1 MKHLSSRFSL
11 SEHVVP
17 SFGSAVRP
25 SQLPLSGHRDGVQL
39 EISRRKR
46 FALWWTGGSK
56 HIDAYILNAGGKLS
70 VLSLGNIYPTAQPKY
85 SWWDLL
91 DSAAL
96 LVRQGAGRRLQCPKS
111 VDFLL
116 PQASLVHHTFPKR
129 SVCSD
134 LPKHWWSCSL
144 GSAYGDT
151 WLCPSQGFPRPP
163 SHLNFPASPRSKV
176 AVICPS
182 QHWD

>member
-91 DSAAL
+91 DSAAGL
-96 LVRQGAGRRLQCPKS
+96 TPKAGVLGSTVGGVYIVEDLQQICAGEIQCPLSSS
-111 VDFLL
+111 VKQPPFSTSYLK
-116 PQASLVHHTFPKR
+116 PKLH
-129 SVCSD
+129 SE
-134 LPKHWWSCSL
+134 
-144 GSAYGDT
+144 
-151 WLCPSQGFPRPP
+151 
-163 SHLNFPASPRSKV
+163 NSK
-176 AVICPS
+176 
-182 QHWD
+182 